1 MTDAETVT
9 MSGRRTHVPGSDSEN
24 PAIPAP
30 TPTETRPKTNMDWW
44 PNQLDLQVLH
54 QHSPLSDPMGED
66 FDYAEE
72 FAGLDVDALK
82 RDVIEVMTNS
92 QEWWPADYGHY
103 GPLFIRMSW
112 HAAGTY
118 RIADGRGGGGQGA
131 QRFAPLNSWPDNASL
146 DKARRLLWPVK
157 QKYGRKISWAD
168 LLVFAGNCAMESMGF
183 RTFGFGFGRPDIWE
197 PEEIFWGAEDTW
209 LGDERYSGDREL
221 TGPFGAVQMGLIYV
235 NPEGPN
241 GTPDPLAAARDIR
254 ETFARMAMNDEETVA
269 LIVGGHTFGKC
280 HGAVDPEYVG
290 PEPEAAPME
299 QQALG
304 WRNAYGS
311 GKGADTITSGLE
323 GAWTTEPTK
332 WDNGYLDHLFRYE
345 WELTTSPAGAQQW
358 TPKDA
363 SAKDTV
369 PDAHDPSKRHAP
381 MMLTTD
387 LSLRL
392 DPVYAPIAKRFHEN
406 PDQLA
411 DAFAKA
417 WYKLLHRD
425 MGPLSRYLGPWIPE
439 PQLWQDPVPAVDH
452 PLVGEADVTAL
463 KARILDSGLSLSQLV
478 TTAWASAASFRGTD
492 KRGGANGAR
501 IRLAPQKDWEVND
514 LPEVART
521 VATLEGIRADF
532 EGSAGGARISLAD
545 LIVLGGCAAVEKAA
559 KNAGYE
565 LTVPFAPGRT
575 DASQEQTDVE
585 SFAVLEPRADGFR
598 NYLRAGEKL
607 SPETLLL
614 DRANLL
620 TLTAPEMTALVG
632 GMRVLGTG
640 FGKAPH
646 GVFTAR
652 PESLTNDFFVQ
663 LLDMG
668 TEWKASTSDENVF
681 EGRDRATG
689 EVRWTA
695 TPVDLVFGSHSQLRA
710 LAEVYASADAGEKFA
725 RDFVAAWDK
734 VMNLDRFDL
743 R

>member
-1 MTDAETVT
+1 M
-9 MSGRRTHVPGSDSEN
+9 PGSDSEN

-82 RDVIEVMTNS
+82 RDVFEVMTNS

-311 GKGADTITSGLE
+311 GKGADAITSGLE

-387 LSLRL
+387 LSLRM

-452 PLVGEADVTAL
+452 PLVGEADITAL

-514 LPEVART
+514 LPEVAQT
-521 VATLEGIRADF
+521 VETLEGIRADF

-545 LIVLGGCAAVEKAA
+545 LIVLGGCAAVERAA

-652 PESLTNDFFVQ
+652 PDSLTNDFFVQ